1 MRLAIIA
8 DTHLP
13 RGNRAIPDE
22 CLERCST
29 ADAILHAGDLVSI
42 GVLDLLQELGP
53 PVHAIHGNVDHPE
66 VRMRLPHVRQDVFA
80 GVHVAM
86 VHDAGSRQ
94 GRLDR
99 LRRRFPEAD
108 AVVFGH
114 SHIPEHAELGG
125 FHIFNPGSPTERRRA
140 PAHTMGEAEIESRRI
155 RFSLIALD

>member
-1 MRLAIIA
+1 MRLAIIS

-13 RGNRAIPDE
+13 RGTRRIPQA
-22 CLERCST
+22 CLERCAS

-53 PVHAIHGNVDHPE
+53 PVHAIHGNVDSTE
-66 VRMRLPHVRQDVFA
+66 VRMRLPHARQDVFA

-94 GRLDR
+94 GRLER
-99 LRRRFPEAD
+99 LRRRFPEAG

-114 SHIPEHAELGG
+114 SHMPEHAEVDG

-140 PAHTMGEAEIESRRI
+140 PRHTMGEAEIERGRI
-155 RFSLIALD
+155 RFSLIDLN